1 MKSFIAAMIITLIMV
16 GGSMFYTSHLSK
28 LSQQLTEESSAA
40 EQCLYGD
47 DFEKATEHI
56 DKIVECVDK
65 KKLTLSATLDHS
77 ELDRIESTLSELRTY
92 TACQNKTDALAK
104 AGALKLYLEHLP
116 KNYKLKIEN
125 IL

>member
-1 MKSFIAAMIITLIMV
+1 MRKTIFCMMFAFVFSVANVSADTTNDWTRFQNSETNNGVTTRPGPTDQNQAVCIWENNMETPNEAKTPPVIV
-16 GGSMFYTSHLSK
+16 GDY
-28 LSQQLTEESSAA
+28 
-40 EQCLYGD
+40 
-47 DFEKATEHI
+47 I
-56 DKIVECVDK
+56 
-65 KKLTLSATLDHS
+65 
-77 ELDRIESTLSELRTY
+77 Y